1 MPVGYLLNCLVT
13 AYFVSDR
20 DGCVRNLFK
29 ISDLKLS
36 LLCNIRLLMIYP
48 INNKILL
55 LIIISC
61 LSCKTVLADVVK
73 PALVEINVNNERIIL
88 VEVRASI
95 EALLTGI
102 NAKYKNTQDAPNAA
116 EYDDFRKMPA
126 PELQQAFVSFNQA
139 FLQSIFIK
147 AGRKDLLLQNLP
159 LEIESVDIPPTGYTK
174 VPRISVIRL
183 NAKLPQ
189 SADVLQWYYPAKF
202 GDNAVRVRQ
211 VDEQNE
217 QWHWSQWQWLRKDEA
232 SQLFSLTEI
241 VARQSTVEVIVS
253 YIVIGFEHI
262 VPKGLDHILFIL
274 GLFLLST
281 QWRPL
286 LLQVTM
292 FTVAHTITLGLAMN
306 NIVELPANVVEPL
319 IALSIA
325 YVGIENVLAKKL
337 HKSRLI
343 LVFIFG
349 LLHGLGFAGVLSDFG
364 MPQNDFAV
372 ALISFNVGVEL
383 GQLAVILLAF
393 ILLSFCFKNQQIY
406 RKIVIVPASA
416 VISIIGLYWFFERLE
431 LF

>member
-1 MPVGYLLNCLVT
+1 MSY
-13 AYFVSDR
+13 
-20 DGCVRNLFK
+20 
-29 ISDLKLS
+29 
-36 LLCNIRLLMIYP
+36 
-48 INNKILL
+48 
-55 LIIISC
+55 
-61 LSCKTVLADVVK
+61 KTVLADVVK
-73 PALVEINVNNERIIL
+73 PALVEINVNKERTIL

-102 NAKYKNTQDAPNAA
+102 NAKYKNTQDAPNAE
-116 EYDDFRKMPA
+116 EYDDFRKMSA
-126 PELQQAFVSFNQA
+126 AELQQAFVAFKQP

-147 AGRKDLLLQNLP
+147 AGKKALLSQNLP
-159 LEIESVDIPPTGYTK
+159 LKIDSVDIPPTGYTK

-183 NAKLPQ
+183 SGKLPQ

-217 QWHWSQWQWLRKDEA
+217 HWHWSQWQWLRKDEA
-232 SQLFSLTEI
+232 SQPFSLTEI
-241 VARQSTVEVIVS
+241 VARQSSFDVITS

-281 QWRPL
+281 HWRVL
-286 LLQVTM
+286 LWQVTM
-292 FTVAHTITLGLAMN
+292 FTLAHTITLGLAMN
-306 NIVELPANVVEPL
+306 KLIELPANVVEPL

-325 YVGIENVLAKKL
+325 YIGIENLLAKKL

-393 ILLSFCFKNQQIY
+393 ILLRFCFKDQQIY

-416 VISIIGLYWFFERLE
+416 FISIIGLYWFLERLE